1 MAGENTDPAR
11 AFDDLRAEVS
21 VLRRAVEGLPEAW
34 RENRPPDYSPD
45 LGRMVNALG
54 AVGRHLEAIEKNPML
69 KIEPTSYRHAV
80 EQAGMAASQRM
91 QGVVDSAIREVQVER
106 RKLAGIV
113 GAARDRYRQR
123 WWVLG
128 AAGLAFLC
136 GLAVA
141 PSIFREMG
149 WGGISMRVASY
160 IVGGSSLWESGGSM
174 MMQDD
179 SGSWDDLVTGSK
191 IVHDNKV
198 SIGECIEISNKTKEE
213 KNCMV
218 KIRVGLKEG

>member
-1 MAGENTDPAR
+1 MSEGDPAK

-69 KIEPTSYRHAV
+69 KIEPSSYRYAV

-91 QGVVDSAIREVQVER
+91 QNTFDGAIREVQAER
-106 RKLAGIV
+106 KRLAGII
-113 GAARDRYRQR
+113 GEARDRGRQR

-136 GLAVA
+136 GLGGAA
-141 PSIFREMG
+141 PLFREIGMG
-149 WGGISMRVASY
+149 GTNMRVASY
-160 IVGGSSLWESGGSM
+160 IVGGYSLWDSGGRM
-174 MMQDD
+174 MKQDD
-179 SGSWDDLVTGSK
+179 SGSWDDVVLGSR
-191 IVHDNKV
+191 IVHDNKS
-198 SIGECIEISNKTKEE
+198 SIEECMELSEKTKDT
-213 KNCMV
+213 NSCII
-218 KIRVGLKEG
+218 KIRFGLK